1 MSQIDDL
8 VNDAEEAYNLG
19 DKGLSL
25 KIYEK
30 VDKLKGEMEKDQNRK
45 WSDVPREFLGNF
57 PMNALNVAKESIEP
71 LFHPIESA
79 QSMLDLGNAAFQKSM
94 PQPVV
99 DVLHKLVPSTK
110 DNPEKLDAAWQSIK
124 DNYGSEQAWKKSL
137 AENPAGVVANLF
149 SIVQPAR
156 LAAAK
161 YAPNSRLLNRALDV
175 ASENDPTVAPYA
187 FVRNLKDPLGNLTAS
202 TLGTHTGVGDVPIR
216 EAYQAGYSGGEP
228 LDALTR
234 HMRQSEGTSLTEPVD
249 VLTQSLK
256 NMRSKTSDDYMAGM
270 NQIRGN
276 ESFQQLFDR
285 YHPLDFVPV
294 EQAARGA
301 LNIKKYNGFDKNPN
315 LQTQRNAIMDAMQR
329 WKDEQQPTSMQRLQ
343 GVPRGKDFRNVTGFD
358 ALKQGIYELGD
369 WNNPRDPSTMM
380 ASNVSNAIKDE
391 IAKQSHDYGWL
402 MRDQARR
409 INEANDI
416 EKTFNLKPNTK
427 DETQLT
433 KAQGLTRNNVN
444 TAYGLRMDK
453 LKELEP
459 YGAENVLPMLS
470 GQALS
475 QYAPRGLAR
484 VGATSVG
491 SYMAGGIPATMAEL
505 LLSSPRIIGESA
517 VKAGQAARYGEKGLN
532 AYKNA
537 LSSAGIDQRLLNNY
551 MYQVQNAQDASEEDQ

>member
-45 WSDVPREFLGNF
+45 WSDVPRDALGNL
-57 PMNALNVAKESIEP
+57 PMDVVDVAKSSIEP
-71 LFHPIESA
+71 LLHPIESA
-79 QSMLDLGNAAFQKSM
+79 QAALDLGNAAIQKAL
-94 PQPVV
+94 PQSVI
-99 DVLHKLVPSTK
+99 DVMYKLNPETAK
-110 DNPEKLDAAWQSIK
+110 NPEKLQAVFQAITDE
-124 DNYGSEQAWKKSL
+124 YGSMDNFKKTL
-137 AENPAGVVANLF
+137 ATHPARVAADLATF
-149 SIVQPAR
+149 IQPAR
-156 LAAAK
+156 LLTKNKALSALSNLDPSVAPFAAAGK
-161 YAPNSRLLNRALDV
+161 
-175 ASENDPTVAPYA
+175 
-187 FVRNLKDPLGNLTAS
+187 LKEPISNLTAS
-202 TLGTHTGVGDVPIR
+202 ALGTHTGVGDVPIR
-216 EAYQAGYSGGEP
+216 EAYQAGYGGGDP

-234 HMRQSEGTSLTEPVD
+234 HMRKEEGTSLTEPVD

-256 NMRSKTSDDYMAGM
+256 NMRGKTSEDYLAGM

-285 YHPLDFVPV
+285 YQPLDFVPV
-294 EQAARGA
+294 EQAARNA
-301 LNIKKYNGFDKNPN
+301 INIKKRQGFDENIA
-315 LQTQRNAIMDAMQR
+315 LQPHRDEIIDAINR
-329 WKDEQQPTSMQRLQ
+329 WKEEQQPTAMQRLQ
-343 GVPRGKDFRNVTGFD
+343 GVPRGKDFRNVAGFD
-358 ALKQGIYELGD
+358 SFKKAINELGD
-369 WNNPRDPSTMM
+369 WDNPRDPKTMM
-380 ASNVSNAIKDE
+380 VSKASNAVKDE

-409 INEANDI
+409 IREADDI

-444 TAYGLRMDK
+444 TSYGLRMDK
-453 LKELEP
+453 LRELEP

-475 QYAPRGLAR
+475 PYAPRGLAR
-484 VGATSVG
+484 AGATSVG
-491 SYMAGGIPATMAEL
+491 AYLAGGIPLTIADLM
-505 LLSSPRIIGESA
+505 LSSPRLVGEAA
-517 VKAGQAARYGEKGLN
+517 VATGKAARYGEKGLN

-537 LSSAGIDQRLLNNY
+537 LDAAGIDQKYLNN
-551 MYQVQNAQDASEEDQ
+551 MLYQLQSAQDASEEDQ

>member
-45 WSDVPREFLGNF
+45 WSDVPREALGNL
-57 PMNALNVAKESIEP
+57 PMDVVDVAKSSIEP
-71 LFHPIESA
+71 LLHPIESA
-79 QSMLDLGNAAFQKSM
+79 QAALDLGNAAVQKVL
-94 PQPVV
+94 PQPVI
-99 DVLHKLVPSTK
+99 DVMHKLNPETAK
-110 DNPEKLDAAWQSIK
+110 NPEKLQAVFQAITDE
-124 DNYGSEQAWKKSL
+124 YGSMDNFKKTL
-137 AENPAGVVANLF
+137 ATHPARVAADLATF
-149 SIVQPAR
+149 IQPAR
-156 LAAAK
+156 LLTK
-161 YAPNSRLLNRALDV
+161 NKALS
-175 ASENDPTVAPYA
+175 ALSNLDPSVAPFA
-187 FVRNLKDPLGNLTAS
+187 AVGKLKEPISNLTAS
-202 TLGTHTGVGDVPIR
+202 ALGTHTGVGDVPIR
-216 EAYQAGYSGGEP
+216 EAYQAGYSGGDP
-228 LDALTR
+228 LDALMR
-234 HMRQSEGTSLTEPVD
+234 HMRKEEGTSLTEPVD
-249 VLTQSLK
+249 ILEQSLK
-256 NMRSKTSDDYMAGM
+256 NMRGKTSKDYQAGM
-270 NQIRGN
+270 QDIRQN
-276 ESFQQLFDR
+276 ESLQRLFNR
-285 YHPLDFVPV
+285 YNPLDFVPV

-301 LNIKKYNGFDKNPN
+301 LNMKKYDGFDKNPN

-343 GVPRGKDFRNVTGFD
+343 GVPRGKDFRNVAGFD
-358 ALKQGIYELGD
+358 ALKQGIHELGD

-391 IAKQSHDYGWL
+391 ISKQSNSYAGL

-409 INEANDI
+409 IREADDI

-444 TAYGLRMDK
+444 TSYGLRMDK
-453 LKELEP
+453 LRELEP

-475 QYAPRGLAR
+475 PYAPRGLAR
-484 VGATSVG
+484 AGATSVG
-491 SYMAGGIPATMAEL
+491 AYLAGGVPLTIADLM
-505 LLSSPRIIGESA
+505 LSSPRLVGEAA
-517 VKAGQAARYGEKGLN
+517 VATGKAARYGEKGLN

-537 LSSAGIDQRLLNNY
+537 LDAAGIDQKYLNNM
-551 MYQVQNAQDASEEDQ
+551 MYQLQSAQDAYEEEE

>member
-8 VNDAEEAYNLG
+8 VNDAEEAYRLG

-45 WSDVPREFLGNF
+45 WSDVPREALGNL
-57 PMNALNVAKESIEP
+57 PMDVIDVAKSSIEP
-71 LFHPIESA
+71 LMHPIESTQA
-79 QSMLDLGNAAFQKSM
+79 ALDLGNAVVQKAL
-94 PQPVV
+94 PQPVL
-99 DVLHKLVPSTK
+99 DVMYKLNPETAK
-110 DNPEKLDAAWQSIK
+110 NPEKLQAVFQAITDE
-124 DNYGSEQAWKKSL
+124 YGSMDNFKKTL
-137 AENPAGVVANLF
+137 ATHPARVAADLATF
-149 SIVQPAR
+149 IQPAR
-156 LAAAK
+156 LLTK
-161 YAPNSRLLNRALDV
+161 NKALS
-175 ASENDPTVAPYA
+175 ALSNLDPSVAPFA
-187 FVRNLKDPLGNLTAS
+187 AVGKLKEPISNLTAS
-202 TLGTHTGVGDVPIR
+202 ALGTHTGVGDVPIR
-216 EAYQAGYSGGEP
+216 EAYQAGYGGGDP

-234 HMRQSEGTSLTEPVD
+234 HMRKEEGTSLTEPVD

-256 NMRSKTSDDYMAGM
+256 NMRGKTSEDYLAGM
-270 NQIRGN
+270 DQIRGN

-285 YHPLDFVPV
+285 YQPLDFVPV

-343 GVPRGKDFRNVTGFD
+343 GVPRGKDFRNVSGFD

-409 INEANDI
+409 IREADDI

-444 TAYGLRMDK
+444 TSYGLRMDK

-475 QYAPRGLAR
+475 PYAPRGLAR
-484 VGATSVG
+484 AGATSVG
-491 SYMAGGIPATMAEL
+491 AYLAGGVPLTIADLM
-505 LLSSPRIIGESA
+505 LSSPRLVGEAA
-517 VKAGQAARYGEKGLN
+517 VATGKAARYGEKGLN

-537 LSSAGIDQRLLNNY
+537 LDAAGIDQKYLNN
-551 MYQVQNAQDASEEDQ
+551 MLYQLQSAQDAYDEE